1 MTVLR
6 SLLQRAAVLGTG
18 LAVLAVA
25 LLPDPSRPVL
35 VAAVLALGACVVA
48 AAIRRPLF
56 GTVALAATTV
66 TVLLAGALD
75 ASSVR
80 PAQVVLAAGLLMGQ
94 LSALAAAEEG
104 RAAGGAVTVTRS
116 PWPQRLAPVLV
127 AMTAGA
133 IVAVTGAQDVVPSVP
148 LVLAGLTAAVAALAV
163 AASAHRTGHR
173 RE

>member
-6 SLLQRAAVLGTG
+6 TLLQRAAVVGAG

-25 LLPDPSRPVL
+25 ALPDPSRPVL
-35 VAAVLALGACVVA
+35 VAASLALAACVAA
-48 AAIRRPLF
+48 AAIRRPLA

-80 PAQVVLAAGLLMGQ
+80 PAQVVLAAGLLMGL
-94 LSALAAAEEG
+94 LSALAAAEEA
-104 RAAGGAVTVTRS
+104 RAGGAVTVIRS

-148 LVLAGLTAAVAALAV
+148 LVLAGLTAAVAALVVAV
-163 AASAHRTGHR
+163 SGHR
-173 RE
+173 AGRR